1 MRVLLAGGAGYI
13 GAHTAVS
20 LLDAGHEVVLLDDL
34 SGTSAIAADRIETIT
49 GKPAPLVVGDAAD
62 DAVVESVFAEYGPI
76 EAIVH
81 LAAFKAVGEST
92 QKPLEYYS
100 NNVDTTF
107 ALLRVGLKHGIRSF
121 VFSSTGTVYSDPADL
136 PFTEESTTS
145 IDLSNAYSKSKRI
158 NEVVLADV
166 ARVNPDLNV
175 TVLRYFNPVGA
186 HPSGLIGEDPAGIPN
201 NLMPFVARVAVGKLE
216 KIGVFGD
223 DYDTPDGTG
232 LRDYIHVVDLAEG
245 HVTALEQAKPGSR
258 RLQPGHRSARE
269 RARARRVV
277 REGGGPRAAQADPRT
292 AGRAMSRRPTAT
304 RPRPSASSGWKAQL
318 TIDDSCRDYWN
329 WQSRN
334 PGRVRHRLSQ
344 AGFGVSAARGGSGTS
359 IDVVRW
365 YSA

>member
-13 GAHTAVS
+13 GTHTAVA
-20 LLDAGHEVVLLDDL
+20 LLEAGHEVVLLDDL
-34 SGTSAIAADRIETIT
+34 SGTSAVAAERVAEIT
-49 GKPAPLVVGDAAD
+49 GRPVPLVVGDAAD
-62 DAVVESVFAEYGPI
+62 DVVVEQVFADHGPI
-76 EAIVH
+76 HAIVH

-107 ALLRVGLKHGIRSF
+107 TLLRAGIAHGIRSF

-166 ARVNPDLNV
+166 ARVNPELNV

-186 HPSGLIGEDPAGIPN
+186 HESGLIGEDPAGIPN
-201 NLMPFVARVAVGKLE
+201 NLMPYVSRVAIGNLDEV
-216 KIGVFGD
+216 GVFGD

-245 HVTALEQAKPGSR
+245 HVAALEKAAPGFAVYNLGTGVPVSV
-258 RLQPGHRSARE
+258 LELVASFEKAVGHDLPKKIL
-269 RARARRVV
+269 ARRAGDV
-277 REGGGPRAAQADPRT
+277 AATYCDPAKAKADLDWV
-292 AGRAMSRRPTAT
+292 T
-304 RPRPSASSGWKAQL
+304 RL
-318 TIDDSCRDYWN
+318 TIDDACRDYWN
-329 WQSRN
+329 WQTKN
-334 PGRVRHRLSQ
+334 PQGY
-344 AGFGVSAARGGSGTS
+344 ATA
-359 IDVVRW
+359 
-365 YSA
+365 

>member
-1 MRVLLAGGAGYI
+1 
-13 GAHTAVS
+13 
-20 LLDAGHEVVLLDDL
+20 
-34 SGTSAIAADRIETIT
+34 
-49 GKPAPLVVGDAAD
+49 
-62 DAVVESVFAEYGPI
+62 
-76 EAIVH
+76 
-81 LAAFKAVGEST
+81 VGEST

-107 ALLRVGLKHGIRSF
+107 ALLRVGLRHGIRSF

-166 ARVNPDLNV
+166 ARVNPELNV

-245 HVTALEQAKPGSR
+245 HVTALEQA
-258 RLQPGHRSARE
+258 QPGY
-269 RARARRVV
+269 VV
-277 REGGGPRAAQADPRT
+277 YNLGTGKPVSVLELIASFEKAAGHELPKQILD
-292 AGRAMSRRPTAT
+292 RRPGDVAATYCDPSKAERELGWTA
-304 RPRPSASSGWKAQL
+304 RL

-334 PGRVRHRLSQ
+334 PDGYQ
-344 AGFGVSAARGGSGTS
+344 TA
-359 IDVVRW
+359 
-365 YSA
+365 